1 MGNGSICDIN
11 ECPAIVTYISKK
23 MIHLPIK
30 LINEVINHCNPN
42 NNNLKRTLYPMPQ

>member
-1 MGNGSICDIN
+1 MGNGGIY
-11 ECPAIVTYISKK
+11 AILMNVLQLLHIYQKK

-42 NNNLKRTLYPMPQ
+42 NNNLKRTLYPML